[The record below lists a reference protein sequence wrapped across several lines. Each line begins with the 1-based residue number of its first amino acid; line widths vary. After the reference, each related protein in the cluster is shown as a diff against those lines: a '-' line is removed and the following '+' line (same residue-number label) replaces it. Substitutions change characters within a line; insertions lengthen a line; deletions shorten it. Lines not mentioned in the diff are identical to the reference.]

1 MIVFI
6 KPLEV
11 IMTRS
16 YPSDISR
23 KQFNKIHLIL
33 ESTRKKTRPRIVDLY

>member
-23 KQFNKIHLIL
+23 NQFSKIHLIL
-33 ESTRKKTRPRIVDLY
+33 ESTGVCYP